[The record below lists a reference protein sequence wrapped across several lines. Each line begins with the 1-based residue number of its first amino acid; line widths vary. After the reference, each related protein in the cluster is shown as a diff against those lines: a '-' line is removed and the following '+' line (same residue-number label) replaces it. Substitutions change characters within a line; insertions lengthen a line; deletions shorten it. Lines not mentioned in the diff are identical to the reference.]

1 MSYRRDEMSIEHAR
15 ADPESSYSNMRQEQS
30 NLGDSTFS
38 ITRSGGNEA
47 PRNGGCLKKIDTCL
61 GFDQAPSEARGVVI
75 GGSEN
80 VKSCRTSLI
89 DSEMAGPI
97 AMKLSGIDRGNSVT
111 VLGQRN

>member
-1 MSYRRDEMSIEHAR
+1 MDALGVIMDSGFN
-15 ADPESSYSNMRQEQS
+15 DPKDLFGNVCRQLKISSSS
-30 NLGDSTFS
+30 PD
-38 ITRSGGNEA
+38 
-47 PRNGGCLKKIDTCL
+47 
-61 GFDQAPSEARGVVI
+61 RGVVI

-80 VKSCRTSLI
+80 GKSRGKRLI

>member
-1 MSYRRDEMSIEHAR
+1 MAFNLLRGWGIISNNLNVFSEPLQFLVQDFFLKL
-15 ADPESSYSNMRQEQS
+15 SSP
-30 NLGDSTFS
+30 D
-38 ITRSGGNEA
+38 
-47 PRNGGCLKKIDTCL
+47 
-61 GFDQAPSEARGVVI
+61 RGVVI

-80 VKSCRTSLI
+80 EKSRRKRLI